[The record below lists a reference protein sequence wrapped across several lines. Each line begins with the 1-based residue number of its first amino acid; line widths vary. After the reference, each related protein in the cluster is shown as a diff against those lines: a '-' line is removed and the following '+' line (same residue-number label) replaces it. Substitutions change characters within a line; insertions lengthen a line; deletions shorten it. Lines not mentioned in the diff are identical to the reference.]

1 MYLKVLRF
9 NILQG
14 LTLCVCGAADDVGKL
29 GLEARVGRAVLAR
42 RLIAPRA
49 QRQHALQRRVGPQ
62 TLALMDGQRRGV
74 VDEKPSILEE
84 DGMEKE
90 NEKKKKRIGND

>member
-1 MYLKVLRF
+1 M
-9 NILQG
+9 QG
-14 LTLCVCGAADDVGKL
+14 LTLCVCGAADDVSKL
-29 GLEARVGRAVLAR
+29 GLEARVGRAVLAHC
-42 RLIAPRA
+42 LVAPRA

-74 VDEKPSILEE
+74 VDEKSSILEE

-90 NEKKKKRIGND
+90 NEKEKSIGNN